1 MGLLSCSSNGDIM
14 NTQQNLIW
22 DNGSA
27 YDLFVSLWIIH
38 RPDEFGL
45 RPSWAAGVRSRLS
58 IPLRDVLEHAQEFLY
73 VPLPWIYALPEPKD
87 AASALTALEALPP
100 AERLPTLVFGNR
112 KDDKARAYR
121 ELLLSLEGK
130 QRLSASIEAQMI
142 DHYRSSNTP
151 PKAFARATFDAWSD
165 RARFGE
171 DFLQALKAYVK
182 NFFQEEEKRIIPAQ
196 SKALENAQ
204 ALAQE
209 QDLLTVLE
217 DLSAGVRM
225 DWIAHRANIILAP
238 SFWGAPF
245 VFYDTVSEDT
255 GILLFGARPQS
266 TTLVPGELIPENLL
280 NALKALANPTR
291 LRILH
296 YMQEGPCTPSELAK
310 ILRLRPPTVIHHLHN
325 LRLAGLVR
333 MTVSPQ
339 AERRYALR
347 TEGINTT
354 IQHLQDFLPGA

>member
-1 MGLLSCSSNGDIM
+1 MKN
-14 NTQQNLIW
+14 QQNLIW
-22 DNGSA
+22 DSGSA
-27 YDLFVSLWIIH
+27 YDLFVSLSIIH

-58 IPLRDVLEHAQEFLY
+58 IPLRDILEHSQKFLNI
-73 VPLPWIYALPEPKD
+73 PLPWIYSLPVPKD
-87 AASALTALEALPP
+87 AESALTALESLQPE
-100 AERLPTLVFGNR
+100 ERLPALVFGSR
-112 KDDKARAYR
+112 TDARASAYR

-130 QRLSASIEAQMI
+130 QRLSANVEAQII

-151 PKAFARATFDAWSD
+151 PKVFARATFDAWSD
-165 RARFGE
+165 RKQFG
-171 DFLQALKAYVK
+171 DLFLQALKAYVK
-182 NFFQEEEKRIIPAQ
+182 NFFQEEENRIIPAQ
-196 SKALENAQ
+196 TSALESAQ
-204 ALAQE
+204 TLAQD
-209 QDLLTVLE
+209 QDLLTLLE

-245 VFYDTVSEDT
+245 VFFDTLSEDT
-255 GILLFGARPQS
+255 GILLFGARPQGV
-266 TTLVPGELIPENLL
+266 TLVPGELIPENLL

-333 MTVSPQ
+333 VTVSPQ

-347 TEGINTT
+347 TEGVNAT